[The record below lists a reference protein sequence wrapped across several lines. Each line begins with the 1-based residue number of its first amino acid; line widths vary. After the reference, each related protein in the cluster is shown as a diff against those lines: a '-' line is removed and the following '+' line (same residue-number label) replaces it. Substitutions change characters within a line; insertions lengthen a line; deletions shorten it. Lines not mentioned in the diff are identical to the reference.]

1 MVRHRNHGGEPLFL
15 LRSSPIGGG
24 AGDLDLRPDGVVVSL
39 GKDAT
44 IAVGIREVLL
54 KLSG

>member
-1 MVRHRNHGGEPLFL
+1 MVRHRDHGGEPLFL

-24 AGDLDLRPDGVVVSL
+24 AGDVCLRAAGVVVSL
-39 GKDAT
+39 GNDAT
-44 IAVGIREVLL
+44 IAVGIAEVPL